1 MSKNSKK
8 RIVTSIGLFLL
19 IYFAFL
25 NKFVLGYFV
34 LVTGLLSILEF
45 NLIMN
50 IILKNNEY
58 KKFFNNLVFILYIF
72 IFCTIFFIF
81 SNFLYFKILLFMI
94 LLTCVASD
102 IGGFIFGKT
111 FKGPKLSKISPNK
124 TISGAIGSL
133 VFSITFIM
141 LLTYYLTKN
150 FELST
155 IILGFI
161 ISISCQLGDLFF
173 SYLKRKSFLKDTG
186 NFLPGHG
193 GILDRVDGIL
203 LGLPMGF
210 LTLSIIY

>member
-1 MSKNSKK
+1 
-8 RIVTSIGLFLL
+8 
-19 IYFAFL
+19 
-25 NKFVLGYFV
+25 
-34 LVTGLLSILEF
+34 
-45 NLIMN
+45 
-50 IILKNNEY
+50 
-58 KKFFNNLVFILYIF
+58 
-72 IFCTIFFIF
+72 
-81 SNFLYFKILLFMI
+81 MI

-133 VFSITFIM
+133 VFSTTFIT

-161 ISISCQLGDLFF
+161 ISINCQLGDLFF